1 MLDSAIFARFA
12 CQGSKPGNSS
22 TGVPDLQSTDR
33 CTRLKPRKPTQVA
46 AHYSPPSCASGDEH
60 LGTCQLP
67 ACESK
72 IYRRRAD
79 SGAGPC
85 EGPLLHLNSR
95 VRRLSALT
103 HGFLRA
109 GHVSIRAGEG
119 MRKTVTAEHIVLHK
133 VARKVESISWALLA
147 SEITRGAVLAGKNW
161 AFDTMVHDALALEK
175 TRILERLDFRPTRRR
190 PKKFKDVSDQNS

>member
-1 MLDSAIFARFA
+1 
-12 CQGSKPGNSS
+12 
-22 TGVPDLQSTDR
+22 
-33 CTRLKPRKPTQVA
+33 
-46 AHYSPPSCASGDEH
+46 
-60 LGTCQLP
+60 
-67 ACESK
+67 
-72 IYRRRAD
+72 
-79 SGAGPC
+79 
-85 EGPLLHLNSR
+85 
-95 VRRLSALT
+95 
-103 HGFLRA
+103 
-109 GHVSIRAGEG
+109 